1 MFKTVEWRGAAV
13 RLIDQGKLPQHEE
26 YPEFTTYEQV
36 ASAIKRMVVRG
47 APAIGVTAAMGAALA
62 AKNIET
68 EDRDVFFTEFNLAL
82 KTLAETRPTAVNL
95 FWAIERMRACAQAH
109 RSQSLSAIRA
119 ALEEE
124 AIKVYH
130 QDLAINQRM
139 AEYGAQLFADGD
151 AALTHCNA
159 GALATAGGYGTA
171 LGVLKAVHLSGKKLS
186 VFADETR
193 PWLQGARLTAW
204 ELMKEGI
211 PVTLICDNMAG
222 HCMKKGMISKAIV
235 GADRIAANGDTA
247 NKIGTYTVAVL
258 AKRHNIPFFVAAPM
272 STIDFNIADGDQIP
286 IEERNPNEVTHVMG
300 QTQIAPDG
308 VKVFNPAFDVTP
320 NDLISAIIT
329 ERGVA
334 RAPFGESLR
343 KLRETSGI

>member
-1 MFKTVEWRGAAV
+1 MFKTVEWRGNAV
-13 RLIDQGKLPQHEE
+13 RLIDQGKLPLQEE

-62 AKNIET
+62 AKTIET
-68 EDRDVFFTEFNLAL
+68 EDKAAFFAEFETAL

-109 RSQSLSAIRA
+109 KGESLASIRQ
-119 ALEEE
+119 ALEKE
-124 AIKVYH
+124 AVLVYQ
-130 QDLAINQRM
+130 QDLAINKKM
-139 AEYGAQLFADGD
+139 AENGAELFADGD
-151 AALTHCNA
+151 VALTHCNA

-222 HCMKKGMISKAIV
+222 HCMKKGMITKAIV

-247 NKIGTYTVAVL
+247 NKIGTYTVAAM

-272 STIDFNIADGDQIP
+272 STIDFNIPNGDHIP

-308 VKVFNPAFDVTP
+308 VNVFNPAFDVTP

-329 ERGVA
+329 EKGVA
-334 RAPFGESLR
+334 RPPFGESLQSLR
-343 KLRETSGI
+343 KL